1 MMPPVRTPASSKS
14 SSSSTSSKAPRPA
27 GALLAAGLAAVVALV
42 CVVAA
47 GAHAISFKGTDSGT
61 VCVVREGGPFDG
73 RDIKEV
79 RQPGEGPKPI
89 GAFNKQDCLPIT
101 ERDSTDVIEGEQTF
115 PTRDSVQVIVDGQAL
130 YQLTSDP
137 AKAEK
142 FYRGYGRRK
151 WGGEDISTDQG
162 WLNFQRQRLA
172 PVILDAQREVIGQYA
187 CNALN
192 NLCQYV
198 QDPEAAVRTGRR
210 QGTDTTQNLTDAQ
223 AKLAAAINAK
233 LRAAFRDVFFEN
245 VRYQNLR
252 IRFEPEV
259 QRRIT
264 EAQSLRTQAAN
275 AKLEDERE
283 RAKAKGEADRKV
295 EVAQGNRRSA
305 FQQARAYRLNP
316 NQAQIDRIKAFCGE
330 DGCDPQ
336 VIGGSLGDVISS
348 IARGGRTVEGG

>member
-1 MMPPVRTPASSKS
+1 VNNLGLSGRSV
-14 SSSSTSSKAPRPA
+14 
-27 GALLAAGLAAVVALV
+27 GLLAVLGLVGLFVVIGGAAWLFS
-42 CVVAA
+42 
-47 GAHAISFKGTDSGT
+47 IKGTDAGQI
-61 VCVVREGGPFDG
+61 CVVREGGPFDG

-101 ERDSTDVIEGEQTF
+101 ERDSTDVIEGDQTF

-137 AKAEK
+137 QKAEK

-151 WGGEDISTDQG
+151 WGGEEISTDQG

-172 PVILDAQREVIGQYA
+172 PVILDAQREVIGEYG

-198 QDPEAAVRTGRR
+198 QNPEAAVQRTGA
-210 QGTDTTQNLTDAQ
+210 QAGADTTQNLTEAQ
-223 AKLAAAINAK
+223 RKLADKIREK
-233 LRAAFRDVFFEN
+233 LRAAFRDEYFEN

-259 QRRIT
+259 QSRIT

-275 AKLEDERE
+275 AKLEADRE

-295 EVAQGNRRSA
+295 EVAEGERRAA

-316 NQAQIDRIKAFCGE
+316 NQAQIDRIKAFCGQE
-330 DGCDPQ
+330 GCDPQ
-336 VIGGSLGDVISS
+336 VINGGSVGDVISS
-348 IARGGRTVEGG
+348 IGARSRQP

>member
-1 MMPPVRTPASSKS
+1 MQPKFEPGRGLAIAV
-14 SSSSTSSKAPRPA
+14 
-27 GALLAAGLAAVVALV
+27 AAGLAGFVVLI
-42 CVVAA
+42 A
-47 GAHAISFKGTDSGT
+47 GGAWLFSIKGTDAGQ

-101 ERDSTDVIEGEQTF
+101 ERDSTDVIEGDQLF

-151 WGGEDISTDQG
+151 WGGEEISTDQG

-172 PVILDAQREVIGQYA
+172 PVILDAQREVIGEYA

-198 QDPEAAVRTGRR
+198 QNPEAAVQRTGR
-210 QGTDTTQNLTDAQ
+210 QGGDTTQNLTEAQ
-223 AKLAAAINAK
+223 RKLADKIREK
-233 LRAAFRDVFFEN
+233 LRAAFRDEFFEN

-259 QRRIT
+259 QSRIT

-275 AKLEDERE
+275 AKLEADRE

-295 EVAQGNRRSA
+295 EVAEGERRAA

-316 NQAQIDRIKAFCGE
+316 NQAQIDRIRAFCGPE
-330 DGCDPQ
+330 GCDPQ
-336 VIGGSLGDVISS
+336 VINGGSVSDVISS
-348 IARGGRTVEGG
+348 IGGRAARP

>member
-1 MMPPVRTPASSKS
+1 MDK
-14 SSSSTSSKAPRPA
+14 KPRLPSA
-27 GALLAAGLAAVVALV
+27 GAGSMLAAAAIVLVGLILVVS
-42 CVVAA
+42 A
-47 GAHAISFKGTDSGT
+47 GAFVFSIKGTDAGQ

-101 ERDSTDVIEGEQTF
+101 ERDSNDVIEGEQVF

-130 YQLTSDP
+130 YQLTSEPD
-137 AKAEK
+137 KAEK

-198 QDPEAAVRTGRR
+198 QNPEAAVRGAR
-210 QGTDTTQNLTDAQ
+210 QEGTDNTQNLTEAQ
-223 AKLAAAINAK
+223 RKLAAAINAK
-233 LRAAFRDVFFEN
+233 LQAAFRDTFFEN

-252 IRFEPEV
+252 IRFETEV

-275 AKLEDERE
+275 AKLEAERE
-283 RAKAKGEADRKV
+283 KAKAKGEADRKV
-295 EVAQGNRRSA
+295 EIAEGNRRSA

-336 VIGGSLGDVISS
+336 VIGGNMGDVISN
-348 IARGGRTVEGG
+348 IAERGAQADGG

>member
-1 MMPPVRTPASSKS
+1 M
-14 SSSSTSSKAPRPA
+14 SSTGKRSLPNPSLGPGGIL
-27 GALLAAGLAAVVALV
+27 GAAAVALV
-42 CVVAA
+42 GLIVVVAV
-47 GAHAISFKGTDSGT
+47 GAYVVSIKGTDAGT

-79 RQPGEGPKPI
+79 RQPGEGPRPI

-151 WGGEDISTDQG
+151 WGGEEISTDQG

-172 PVILDAQREVIGQYA
+172 PVILDAQREVIGQYG
-187 CNALN
+187 CTSLN

-198 QDPEAAVRTGRR
+198 QNPEAAVRG
-210 QGTDTTQNLTDAQ
+210 QAGADGSDTTQNLAEAQ
-223 AKLAAAINAK
+223 RKLAEAINVK
-233 LRAAFRDVFFEN
+233 LRAAFRDQYFEN

-275 AKLEDERE
+275 ARLEAERE
-283 RAKAKGEADRKV
+283 RAKARGEADRKV
-295 EVAQGNRRSA
+295 EVAEGERRAA

-316 NQAQIDRIKAFCGE
+316 NQAQIDRIRAFCGP

-336 VIGGSLGDVISS
+336 VIGGDMGDVISS
-348 IARGGRTVEGG
+348 IGERAARGAAADGG